1 MPLNKRMW
9 SAPVPPKI
17 RIFSWRLSQESLSTQ
32 VNREQRT
39 LVERAT
45 CTICGMGD
53 EDGHHAVV
61 LCTKVTALRQE
72 MREHWQLPDEA
83 QSRFSGPDWLLL
95 LLDSMTKEEGA

>member
-1 MPLNKRMW
+1 
-9 SAPVPPKI
+9 
-17 RIFSWRLSQESLSTQ
+17 
-32 VNREQRT
+32 
-39 LVERAT
+39 
-45 CTICGMGD
+45 MGD

-95 LLDSMTKEEGA
+95 LLDSMTKEEGV